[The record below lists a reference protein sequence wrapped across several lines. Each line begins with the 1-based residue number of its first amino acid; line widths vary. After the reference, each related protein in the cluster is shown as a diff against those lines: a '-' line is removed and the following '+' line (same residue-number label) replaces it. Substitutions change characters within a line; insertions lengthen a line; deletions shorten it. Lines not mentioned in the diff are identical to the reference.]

1 MPNGLR
7 GFIVGISKVL
17 SMGYKI
23 RDLPDKFVFKDGVVD
38 RLVDIVLQTR
48 PCEMDWVR
56 KGLVGHRC
64 AFEIM

>member
-1 MPNGLR
+1 
-7 GFIVGISKVL
+7 
-17 SMGYKI
+17 MGYKI

-56 KGLVGHRC
+56 KGLVGHRS